1 MAMVVAEQNISLSVE
16 CTAVLN
22 HVLCLTLSPSLC
34 RVKVQ
39 HLHSSSV
46 QVPEQFKAIQAYLN
60 MLATHQHFDHNQ
72 IGLKTSKLF

>member
-1 MAMVVAEQNISLSVE
+1 MPKAVQQPLAE
-16 CTAVLN
+16 CTAILSC
-22 HVLCLTLSPSLC
+22 VLCLKPHTSLYND
-34 RVKVQ
+34 KVQ

-46 QVPEQFKAIQAYLN
+46 RIPEQFKAIQAYLN